1 MRRPRDLPKNRRTRR
16 WADSIK
22 LFLGDMNMNIF
33 SLSQLKDGFWD
44 RYALSAA
51 FAAAFQGGGF
61 YYPKKFYERYTGKSK
76 TFKKNKRKGL

>member
-22 LFLGDMNMNIF
+22 LFLGDIYMNIF
-33 SLSQLKDGFWD
+33 SLRGLVEGIFD
-44 RYALSAA
+44 RNPL
-51 FAAAFQGGGF
+51 AAAFSLFDLRPPHDG
-61 YYPKKFYERYTGKSK
+61 YYRRYSGKSK

>member
-22 LFLGDMNMNIF
+22 LFLGDMQMNIF
-33 SLSQLKDGFWD
+33 SLLGLKDGVFD
-44 RYALSAA
+44 RNPL
-51 FAAAFQGGGF
+51 AAAFSMFDIRPPKDGF
-61 YYPKKFYERYTGKSK
+61 YRRFSGKSK